1 MAEQDKE
8 GSAAGGSEKC
18 RKCEPEPKTSTD
30 SIDHKT
36 ARFIADAA
44 ALCSASVIVFEHPD
58 RNGSKAQRKKAAS
71 PESAAVQRIVAGK
84 AHRAGVRNTSPP
96 SFLSLRQS
104 RAGQNQLLHVYV
116 RKMRGHREGR
126 QTEACCPVRLGRHGL
141 CGYCSGGMTGDG
153 GCSSPQ
159 KNGV

>member
-84 AHRAGVRNTSPP
+84 AHRAGVRNTSPL
-96 SFLSLRQS
+96 LSIAPAEQSGTKPVTSCVRSQDEGAQGGEADRGLLPRQARQAWTLRV
-104 RAGQNQLLHVYV
+104 L
-116 RKMRGHREGR
+116 
-126 QTEACCPVRLGRHGL
+126 
-141 CGYCSGGMTGDG
+141 
-153 GCSSPQ
+153 
-159 KNGV
+159 